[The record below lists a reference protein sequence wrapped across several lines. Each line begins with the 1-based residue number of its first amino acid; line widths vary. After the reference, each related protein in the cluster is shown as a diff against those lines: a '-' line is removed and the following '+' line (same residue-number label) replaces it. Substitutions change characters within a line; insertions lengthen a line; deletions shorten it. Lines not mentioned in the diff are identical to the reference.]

1 MHGMIKKM
9 PGPLAPPFR
18 RRPNRNMTDL
28 SYSWTTCNDSLV
40 GGPGWCWCAQQAIK
54 ADNFRREI
62 WQWPGSLFQMG
73 IFGYCFLIA
82 SNFPFKAKD
91 QRHLASTRKTNE
103 VRLRFLSITM
113 DRLHTGQRR
122 PARLARRVRTA
133 TQKRQFNQ
141 LRSTR
146 KRARGNGFA

>member
-1 MHGMIKKM
+1 MKKM
-9 PGPLAPPFR
+9 PGPLAPPLR

-40 GGPGWCWCAQQAIK
+40 GGPGWWCCAQQAIK

-103 VRLRFLSITM
+103 VRLRFRSITM
-113 DRLHTGQRR
+113 DRLQSYW
-122 PARLARRVRTA
+122 TA
-133 TQKRQFNQ
+133 IAKTPIQSAEVNKKAEPLLLSLSR
-141 LRSTR
+141 
-146 KRARGNGFA
+146 